1 MNDDIPTLLTLQ
13 QQLRRQR
20 GEHELSQHG
29 LDGRPSCV
37 DMDDFD
43 PLLERLLE
51 HHIIV
56 DGHIYER
63 ESKKE

>member
-1 MNDDIPTLLTLQ
+1 MNDEIQ

-29 LDGRPSCV
+29 IDGRPSCV
-37 DMDDFD
+37 GMDDFD

-51 HHIIV
+51 YHVIV
-56 DGHIYER
+56 DGRICER
-63 ESKKE
+63 ESKK